1 LACVLK
7 HPFPKVQAIE
17 HLNLEYALCSAHCQ
31 GDIRPRVAHVLKH
44 TILSLRQSIDC
55 KLKGIS
61 GHRSRTY
68 SDCSL
73 KKRGPTRTSWTRE
86 CWGNKWFLLTSVGV
100 PVFELFVQRSW
111 TTSRWYKFFFNTGFE
126 HWETDV
132 CCNQWFTI
140 KLNWWPT
147 LIFVRD
153 GASKRKVENH
163 ETFSR
168 SIKHKAQSVN

>member
-1 LACVLK
+1 MFRSRLFILVPKLFYCKEDNIPRIGMKNLHNIQFKFQSLACVLK

-31 GDIRPRVAHVLKH
+31 GDIRPRVVHVLKH
-44 TILSLRQSIDC
+44 TILSLRQSVDC

-86 CWGNKWFLLTSVGV
+86 CWGNKRFLLTSVGV
-100 PVFELFVQRSW
+100 PVFELFVQRS
-111 TTSRWYKFFFNTGFE
+111 
-126 HWETDV
+126 
-132 CCNQWFTI
+132 
-140 KLNWWPT
+140 
-147 LIFVRD
+147 
-153 GASKRKVENH
+153 
-163 ETFSR
+163 
-168 SIKHKAQSVN
+168 